1 MRRSQERPGKFKARW
16 SARLSQ
22 DKACSDGRGDKEGRR
37 QLKPGAVMILP
48 KSPFYIFFSKLL
60 VIKIKIIG
68 CMKSSTP
75 ITIAGMI

>member
-22 DKACSDGRGDKEGRR
+22 DKACSDGRGDKEGHR

-48 KSPFYIFFSKLL
+48 KVRFTFSFLN
-60 VIKIKIIG
+60 
-68 CMKSSTP
+68 C
-75 ITIAGMI
+75 